1 MRTLDCI
8 SSSLQAF
15 LGFWHLPG
23 LKTAHKA
30 AMGNPGGGG
39 TPGTSSPTSAMLPQ
53 SSLEDNVPSITPGSS
68 PPSLSSEEPGLTSD
82 SVAVIGFSCR
92 VAGNNNS
99 PSQLW
104 DFLLEKGDA
113 AGEIPPVRWDPYRV
127 RQARNQEILS
137 ETTSK
142 GYFLSNL
149 EHFDASFFG
158 ISPREAEQMD
168 PQQRVTVETV
178 WEALEH
184 AGIPPQELSGSDTAV
199 FMGVNSDDYAK
210 LLLEDL
216 PNVEAWMGVGT
227 AYCGVPNRVSHL
239 LDLMGPSSAIDAAC
253 ASSLVAVHH
262 GRQALLAGETALAI
276 AGGVNALIGPGL
288 TRVLDKAGAIASDG
302 RCRSF
307 DESAAGYGR
316 GEGAG
321 IVIMKRLQDAERDG
335 DHILAILKGSAVGAD
350 GRTNGI
356 MAPNQYAQE
365 RVAKQAL
372 KAAGVSADSISY
384 IEAHATSTPLGDLT
398 ECSAM
403 ANVYGSQVRQ
413 PGSQPCYI
421 GSIKPNIGHLEAGA
435 GVMGLIK
442 AIMVLQKGVVPP
454 QANLV
459 TPTTKIDWAKSMLAP
474 VTEATNLPTGRPL
487 RAAIASYGY
496 GGTVSH
502 AIIEAPSSEP
512 PSIRKVLSR
521 VTNGQDPT
529 LLLLSAPSSSRLKT
543 AASDLAHFLGASEE
557 VRSHQID
564 LHSIAYTLAVKRG
577 HHRFRTAIVADSLTE
592 AIYLLNEVTQSRSNP
607 HTFTGRASST
617 SENPKV
623 VWVFSGH
630 GAQWKHMGSTLLD
643 EEPAFAEVVE
653 LLEPI
658 VDRELG
664 FSATAALRSGDFESA
679 TKVQVLIYIMQVG
692 LAAVLKASGLQPQAV
707 IGHSHGEIAASVVA
721 GALTIIEGALISCTR
736 ARLFRSVAGLGAMI
750 LVNIPYHDAVEE
762 IGERSNVSVA
772 IDSSPGFCVVSGTLE
787 AIEMLSAEWKEKNV
801 QVRTVQ
807 TDTAFHSP
815 MLLPLVA
822 PLQEILKG
830 TLHPRPPHI
839 PLYSTSASDPRTT
852 TSRDTDYWIANMVK
866 PVLLNP
872 AIRAVAEDGYRV
884 FLEVSS
890 HPIVSHSISEILTD
904 ADISDA
910 VVFPTLL
917 RNKDTQRSLLLAL
930 GKLHCVG
937 DAADF
942 KRVLPGEWLQ
952 NLPGTRWE
960 HQPYWRKVTDA
971 SASRRVT
978 HDVHAHNLLGAR
990 TPVSGTN
997 TVVWQTH
1004 LDTSTKPFPGQHP
1017 LHGAEIV
1024 PAAVL
1029 LNTFLS
1035 ATPVHV
1041 LRNVSFRVPVVVG
1054 PPQQIQVVCEETRIR
1069 IASKLT
1075 VAEDGT
1081 GQDTGSWLVNT
1092 TAHLLSDEDGIPLV
1106 ADVDI
1111 STIKHRLTTR
1121 LSDSFSVQYLAD
1133 VGVSEMGFPWK
1144 VLEHYGNENEML
1156 AKLHAD
1162 PESTS
1167 SKSWNE
1173 SSWASILDAATSISS
1188 TIFFNKPLL
1197 RMPTALE
1204 QISIRMDE
1212 KPPAVSYIYV
1222 NKAAAAYT
1230 ADVTILGESG
1240 HVLCKFQNLKFAGI
1254 EGNPDS
1260 RRSEKGLVHKLAW
1273 PPAQLSEEPL
1283 KFHQVSIL
1291 ANEPSPLLTSYRDRL
1306 NTLGILNNTV
1316 AEVDAISDSSDD
1328 TIIVFILDGAQTE
1341 AEVYRVSETSCDRL
1355 LRLVKHLVEK
1365 GSHSRIFCI
1374 TQGAIN
1380 GTSIHSLSQAALIGL
1395 ARIIKSEEP
1404 EIFGGLIDV
1413 EDKQFPMQA
1422 IKYIQGRDVVR
1433 IEDGVAR
1440 NARLRPFTKAILAK
1454 QMPFRLHP
1462 YGTYV
1467 ITGGL
1472 GALGLEVASY
1482 LAEKGARRLVLV
1494 SRRGFIPRRQWE
1506 SQKENPVVQ
1515 RILALEATGVSV
1527 HPVSVDMTGGEASE
1541 MLLKALNKLDVPP
1554 VLGVVHAAG
1563 TLANQLVRETTPEA
1577 FSSVTAPKIQGA
1589 LALHQAFPPKTL
1601 DFMVFFSSCGQLL
1614 GFPGQAAYGT
1624 GNAFLDSLASHRRS
1638 LGDKAVSIMWTSWRG
1653 LGMAAST
1660 KYIDAEL
1667 GARGI
1672 TDVTRDDAF
1681 LAWEQI
1687 FSYDTD
1693 QAVVLRTLPVEE
1705 HEAPAH
1711 PILEDIVERRR
1722 TSVGE
1727 AAAGEAE
1734 PTDGPTLQDHIFK
1747 KVTQC
1752 VASTLSLVVGDV
1764 DPHVALSELG
1774 MDSVMSVELRL
1785 QLQHA
1790 MKVIVGPT
1798 LIWNCPTISHLVAH
1812 FVKQKAK

>member
-1 MRTLDCI
+1 MTI
-8 SSSLQAF
+8 
-15 LGFWHLPG
+15 P
-23 LKTAHKA
+23 
-30 AMGNPGGGG
+30 NGG
-39 TPGTSSPTSAMLPQ
+39 TSGTSSATSAILPPY
-53 SSLEDNVPSITPGSS
+53 SPEENVPSRTSVSS
-68 PPSLSSEEPGLTSD
+68 PLSLSLEAPALSSE
-82 SVAVIGFSCR
+82 SVAIIGFSCR

-104 DFLLEKGDA
+104 DFLLQKGDA
-113 AGEIPPVRWDPYRV
+113 AGEIPTARWDPYRV

-149 EHFDASFFG
+149 NDFDASFFG

-168 PQQRVTVETV
+168 PQQRITVETV

-262 GRQALLAGETALAI
+262 GRQALLARETSLVI

-288 TRVLDKAGAIASDG
+288 TRVLDKAGAISSDG

-321 IVIMKRLQDAERDG
+321 IVIMKRLQDAECDG
-335 DHILAILKGSAVGAD
+335 DHILAVLKGSAVGAD

-372 KAAGVSADSISY
+372 KVAGVSAESISY
-384 IEAHATSTPLGDLT
+384 IEAHATSTSLGDPT

-403 ANVYGSQVRQ
+403 ANVYGSRARP
-413 PGSQPCYI
+413 PGSLPCYI

-442 AIMVLQKGVVPP
+442 AIMVVQKGVIPP
-454 QANLV
+454 QANLI
-459 TPTTKIDWAKSMLAP
+459 TPTTKIDWAKSMLAL
-474 VTEATNLPTGRPL
+474 VTEATDLSTGRPL

-512 PSIRKVLSR
+512 LTIRKVLSR
-521 VTNGQDPT
+521 ITNDQDPT
-529 LLLLSAPSSSRLKT
+529 LLLLSAPSKSRLKT
-543 AASDLAHFLGASEE
+543 VASDLAHFLGASEE

-577 HHRFRTAIVADSLTE
+577 HHKFRTAIVVDSPTE
-592 AIYLLNEVTQSRSNP
+592 AIHLLNEVTQSRSSP
-607 HTFTGRASST
+607 HIFTSRVSSQ
-617 SENPKV
+617 SANSNV

-653 LLEPI
+653 LLEPFI
-658 VDRELG
+658 DRELG
-664 FSATAALRSGDFESA
+664 FSATAALRSGDFESS
-679 TKVQVLIYIMQVG
+679 TKVQILTYVMQIG

-707 IGHSHGEIAASVVA
+707 VGHSHGEIAGSVVA
-721 GALTIIEGALISCTR
+721 GALTIMEGALICCTR
-736 ARLFRSVAGLGAMI
+736 ARLFRCVAGLGAMI
-750 LVNIPYHDAVEE
+750 LVNIPYHEAVEE
-762 IGERSNVSVA
+762 IGERSDISVA
-772 IDSSPGFCVVSGTLE
+772 IDSSPGSCVVSGTLE
-787 AIEMLSAEWKEKNV
+787 AIETLSMEWKGKNV

-815 MLLPLVA
+815 MLLPLIA

-830 TLHPRPPHI
+830 ALHPRPSLI
-839 PLYSTSASDPRTT
+839 PLYSTSASDPRTEDC
-852 TSRDTDYWIANMVK
+852 RDTDYWIANMIK
-866 PVLLNP
+866 PVLLNSTMR
-872 AIRAVAEDGYRV
+872 AIAEDGYRV
-884 FLEVSS
+884 FLEISS
-890 HPIVSHSISEILTD
+890 HPIVSHSISEMLTD

-910 VVFPTLL
+910 VVIPTLL
-917 RNKDTQRSLLLAL
+917 RNEDTQRSLLLAL

-937 DAADF
+937 DSADF
-942 KRVLPGEWLQ
+942 KHVLPGEWLH
-952 NLPGTRWE
+952 NVPGTRWE

-971 SASRRVT
+971 FVT
-978 HDVHAHNLLGAR
+978 RKVSHDVHAHNLLGAR
-990 TPVSGTN
+990 TPISGTN

-1004 LDTSTKPFPGQHP
+1004 LDISTKPFPGHHP
-1017 LHGAEIV
+1017 LHGAEII

-1035 ATPVHV
+1035 ATPGHS
-1041 LRNVSFRVPVVVG
+1041 LRDVSFRVPVVVG
-1054 PPQQIQVVCEETRIR
+1054 PPNEIQVVLEEARIR
-1069 IASKLT
+1069 IASKLIGS
-1075 VAEDGT
+1075 ENENR
-1081 GQDTGSWLVNT
+1081 QDAGSWLVNT
-1092 TAHLLSDEDGIPLV
+1092 TAHLSSNEDEFAGA

-1111 STIKHRLTTR
+1111 STIKQRLTTR

-1156 AKLHAD
+1156 ARIQAD

-1167 SKSWNE
+1167 SKHWNR
-1173 SSWASILDAATSISS
+1173 SSWASILDAATSVSS
-1188 TIFFNKPLL
+1188 TIFFSEPLL
-1197 RMPTALE
+1197 RMPTALD
-1204 QISIRMDE
+1204 QISIRKEED
-1212 KPPAVSYIYV
+1212 PPAISYIYV
-1222 NKAAAAYT
+1222 LKADGAYT
-1230 ADVTILGESG
+1230 ANVTVLSETGQL
-1240 HVLCKFQNLKFAGI
+1240 LCKLQKLRFAGI
-1254 EGNPDS
+1254 EGNPNS
-1260 RRSEKGLVHKLAW
+1260 RRSDKGLVHKLAW

-1283 KFHQVSIL
+1283 NFRQVLLL
-1291 ANEPSPLLTSYRDRL
+1291 ANTSSSLLTSYRDRL
-1306 NTLGILNNTV
+1306 NTLRIPNSIVTG
-1316 AEVDAISDSSDD
+1316 VDAVPDSAHDS
-1328 TIIVFILDGAQTE
+1328 IVIFIPDGAQTA
-1341 AEVYRVSETSCDRL
+1341 AEIYQVSESSCDSL
-1355 LRLVKHLVEK
+1355 LLLVRHLIEK
-1365 GSHSRIFCI
+1365 GSHCKVFCI
-1374 TQGAIN
+1374 TQSAIKGASN
-1380 GTSIHSLSQAALIGL
+1380 HSLSQAPLVGL

-1404 EIFGGLIDV
+1404 ELFGGLIDV
-1413 EDKQFPMQA
+1413 EDEQFPKQA
-1422 IKYIQGRDVVR
+1422 IKYVQGADVVR

-1440 NARLRPFTKAILAK
+1440 NARLRPFPKAISPK

-1494 SRRGFIPRRQWE
+1494 SRRGFFPRRQWE
-1506 SQKENPVVQ
+1506 SQKENQVVQ

-1527 HPVSVDMTGGEASE
+1527 HPVSVDMTGKDASE
-1541 MLLKALNKLDVPP
+1541 MLLKALNELNVPP

-1563 TLANQLVRETTPEA
+1563 VLANQLVRDTTKAA

-1624 GNAFLDSLASHRRS
+1624 GNAFLDSLATHRRN
-1638 LGDKAVSIMWTSWRG
+1638 LGDNSVSIMWTSWRG
-1653 LGMAAST
+1653 RGMAAST

-1667 GARGI
+1667 SARGI
-1672 TDVTRDDAF
+1672 TDIIRDDAF

-1693 QAVVLRTLPVEE
+1693 QAVVLRTVPVEMD
-1705 HEAPAH
+1705 EAPAH
-1711 PILEDIVERRR
+1711 PILENIVERRS
-1722 TSVGE
+1722 TSARSGSGTDQV
-1727 AAAGEAE
+1727 AAGDVEAM
-1734 PTDGPTLQDHIFK
+1734 DGAALKDYVAQR
-1747 KVTQC
+1747 VTQC
-1752 VASTLSLVVGDV
+1752 VASTLSLSEDAV
-1764 DPHVALSELG
+1764 DPYVALSELG
-1774 MDSVMSVELRL
+1774 MDSVMSVELRS

-1790 MKVIVGPT
+1790 MKVRVGPT
-1798 LIWNCPTISHLVAH
+1798 LIWNCPTVSHLVAH
-1812 FVKQKAK
+1812 FVELKAK